1 MVAGLAVPPRFAWAP
16 PRARSL
22 GPDCVAFWRA
32 AGGELFDWQEL
43 VIEAM
48 LGLDD
53 DEQWASTTDGLD
65 VARQNGKGVILQA
78 VETFCA
84 FELDYPV
91 VMHTAHEFATSQ
103 EHQLRLEAMIQ
114 NAPGLHARVK
124 DRGGYVHAN
133 GQESIR
139 LKSGCRIMFKA
150 RTKGGG
156 RGYSGDLLV
165 WDEAMVIP
173 DAVVGAQLPTHR
185 ASRARH
191 GRKTIYAGSAVDQE
205 VHEHGVNFA
214 RLRERGIARAP
225 RVSWHE
231 WSAPFDDPDKIDDE
245 VIRDRSLWLSANPSM
260 AAGLV
265 TEETMADEIESMPP
279 RIAAVELLGVGDWPA
294 TSRAAA
300 SVLDLETWRGLSD
313 PASSLLDPV
322 CLAFDVSPTRTSACV
337 AAAGLRPDGLAHVEV
352 VRHGPGAGWVNAYV
366 EEVVGRHRPSCVVC
380 VKSSPAAS
388 LVDDLERRGVKVS
401 ALSGSEFANACG
413 AFFDEVGQ
421 RRLRHLGT
429 GELLAAVKGARTRPL
444 GESWAWARSKS
455 SVDITPL
462 VAVTVAL
469 SGARAGRP
477 SVYEERGPLIV

>member
-1 MVAGLAVPPRFAWAP
+1 VVAVSAVAVAPRFSWAP

-22 GPDCVAFWRA
+22 GPDCVAFWRD

-48 LGLDD
+48 LGLDED
-53 DEQWASTTDGLD
+53 DQWASTTDGLD

-78 VETFCA
+78 IEMFCA

-103 EHQLRLEAMIQ
+103 EHQVRLEAMIQ
-114 NAPGLHARVK
+114 NASHLHGRVK

-139 LKSGCRIMFKA
+139 LKSGSRIMFKA

-185 ASRARH
+185 ASRSRH

-214 RLRERGIARAP
+214 RLRARGLAQAQ

-231 WSAPFDDPDKIDDE
+231 WSAPFDDPDEIDED
-245 VIRDRSLWLSANPSM
+245 VIRDRELWLSANPSM
-260 AAGLV
+260 ADGLV
-265 TEETMADEIESMPP
+265 TEETMADEIESMPH
-279 RIAAVELLGVGDWPA
+279 RIVAVELLGVGDWPDIA
-294 TSRAAA
+294 ARGESPISREAWDAL
-300 SVLDLETWRGLSD
+300 VDSD
-313 PASSLLDPV
+313 SQIVGPV
-322 CLAFDVSPTRTSACV
+322 AFAYDVSPDRSSSSISV
-337 AAAGLRPDGLAHVEV
+337 AGHRGDGLSHVEV
-352 VRHGPGAGWVNAYV
+352 VESQPGTSWVPARVAELLERHETVGVFCDAAGPAGSLVEPLAQLCVEVATVSAQEHARACGMLFDAV
-366 EEVVGRHRPSCVVC
+366 EEATV
-380 VKSSPAAS
+380 
-388 LVDDLERRGVKVS
+388 
-401 ALSGSEFANACG
+401 
-413 AFFDEVGQ
+413 
-421 RRLRHLGT
+421 RHLGT
-429 GELLAAVKGARTRPL
+429 SELRSAIRGAAKRPL
-444 GESWAWARSKS
+444 GDAWAWSRKS
-455 SVDITPL
+455 SSVNISPL
-462 VAVTVAL
+462 VACTLALWGSSTVQPAKQKQW
-469 SGARAGRP
+469 RP
-477 SVYEERGPLIV
+477 A